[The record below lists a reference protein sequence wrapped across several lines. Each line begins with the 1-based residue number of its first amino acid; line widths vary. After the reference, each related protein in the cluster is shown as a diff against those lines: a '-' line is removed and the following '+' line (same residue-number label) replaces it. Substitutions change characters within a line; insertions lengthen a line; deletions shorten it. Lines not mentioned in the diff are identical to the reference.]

1 MWVPAVT
8 RRRLQKVGAEMRYT
22 IATRWTRVRESRAS
36 RIAEIS
42 QVMDIDID
50 IYIDSLKDPG
60 MSFFRVF
67 MSFVRFQETKNNKN
81 TTPKREVLPRNS
93 TCFWSEATEKSLTDS
108 VTSRLREETEQS
120 MTQKLQVVTSGGG
133 FLLEMYFSQFV
144 WTLENT

>member
-8 RRRLQKVGAEMRYT
+8 CRRLQKVGAEMRYT
-22 IATRWTRVRESRAS
+22 IATRWTRVRGSRAS
-36 RIAEIS
+36 RIAEIW

-50 IYIDSLKDPG
+50 IYIDFPKEPG

-67 MSFVRFQETKNNKN
+67 MSFVSFQETKNNKH
-81 TTPKREVLPRNS
+81 TTTKRKVLPRNS

-133 FLLEMYFSQFV
+133 FLYFSQFV